1 MLQSFFFHE
10 AKHRWWVGKGKKKTM
25 DGVRH
30 LKRFQ
35 HQVSPIGK
43 KCMDVR
49 KSWRDIWQKKKT
61 PDVERGKYKI
71 VERIVW
77 WGRINSGSNAYMGG
91 GNKAIME
98 EQSGLPTW
106 ELGHPTR
113 NLFLFQSTVSTIRCQ
128 FGVVIISYLSICFC
142 IYTKTVTLSKIKRLF
157 ACI

>member
-1 MLQSFFFHE
+1 MKPNIDDE
-10 AKHRWWVGKGKKKTM
+10 WEKEKKTM
-25 DGVRH
+25 DGGRH

-91 GNKAIME
+91 ATRQSWRNKVVFQLGSWVTQPE
-98 EQSGLPTW
+98 TSFFFNPQSQPSAANLGL
-106 ELGHPTR
+106 
-113 NLFLFQSTVSTIRCQ
+113 S
-128 FGVVIISYLSICFC
+128 
-142 IYTKTVTLSKIKRLF
+142 
-157 ACI
+157 